1 MCLRSTTNEEML
13 FNLPHSQLAPSLS
26 KAAFMDNDLWAT
38 RKSWCTSYS
47 LHWDTEGWG
56 RGTTWSW
63 RHGNWPCVIGEF
75 GHSQAHLSAVKFLSH
90 PQRSSAL
97 YQNEVQ
103 CLADW
108 GTILCSRGVR
118 CTQGAWSEQD
128 HAQLSPFVYKSS
140 RRPKKDSPLTQFTLF
155 SIAQSQWPDAY
166 KSWSCKLSSPGGAA
180 GPGSVLNCLEN
191 PLPAQVYLAW
201 WAHALTECHTFIPAS
216 SKNLHSPRGPAILK
230 HLKCICIEFILST
243 FTSREPVSNLLC
255 FLYRNT
261 RKSPASIVSLMHNNP
276 SGQAQ
281 LGGSCSQDKAELQQG
296 HLKVC
301 VYRVSIGACRCW
313 LHHLSI
319 QLLVLQ
325 F

>member
-1 MCLRSTTNEEML
+1 MCDWRVWPFPSSPERSKIPQPPPKVFCSLPKWSPMLSRLRYYLVFSGCKMYSGSMVWAGPCT
-13 FNLPHSQLAPSLS
+13 
-26 KAAFMDNDLWAT
+26 AF
-38 RKSWCTSYS
+38 
-47 LHWDTEGWG
+47 
-56 RGTTWSW
+56 
-63 RHGNWPCVIGEF
+63 
-75 GHSQAHLSAVKFLSH
+75 
-90 PQRSSAL
+90 
-97 YQNEVQ
+97 
-103 CLADW
+103 
-108 GTILCSRGVR
+108 TICI
-118 CTQGAWSEQD
+118 QIKQEA
-128 HAQLSPFVYKSS
+128 
-140 RRPKKDSPLTQFTLF
+140 KKDSPLTQFTLF

-255 FLYRNT
+255 FLCRNT